1 MKHRTPDMIAIVTIK
16 TTLKRLIAD
25 SGITVTHL
33 SRATKIP
40 AQTLHN
46 WLAGA
51 EPKSL
56 TQLKKV
62 ADYFDVSLDYLCFG
76 KEPKPKK
83 VLNEYESEIN
93 AGIFE
98 VVLRKVK
105 RQ

>member
-1 MKHRTPDMIAIVTIK
+1 MNTSYPEKIVNVTIK
-16 TTLKRLIAD
+16 TTLKRLITE

-40 AQTLHN
+40 TQTIHN
-46 WLAGA
+46 WLSGA

-62 ADYFDVSLDYLCFG
+62 ADYFEVSLDYLCFG
-76 KEPKPKK
+76 KEPKQRK
-83 VLNEYESEIN
+83 VLNEYENEIN

-105 RQ
+105 R

>member
-1 MKHRTPDMIAIVTIK
+1 MKHRVPDMIVTVTIK
-16 TTLKRLIAD
+16 TTLKRLIAE

-62 ADYFDVSLDYLCFG
+62 ADYFDVSMDYLCFG
-76 KEPKPKK
+76 KEPKPRK
-83 VLNEYESEIN
+83 VLNEYENEIN

-98 VVLRKVK
+98 VVLRKIK
-105 RQ
+105 S

>member
-1 MKHRTPDMIAIVTIK
+1 MKTIIPEKISSVTIK

-40 AQTLHN
+40 TQTIHN

-56 TQLKKV
+56 AQLKKV
-62 ADYFDVSLDYLCFG
+62 ADYFEVSLDYLCFG
-76 KEPKPKK
+76 IKPKPQKI
-83 VLNEYESEIN
+83 LNEYENEIN
-93 AGIFE
+93 AGVFE
-98 VVLRKVK
+98 VVLRKIQK
-105 RQ
+105 